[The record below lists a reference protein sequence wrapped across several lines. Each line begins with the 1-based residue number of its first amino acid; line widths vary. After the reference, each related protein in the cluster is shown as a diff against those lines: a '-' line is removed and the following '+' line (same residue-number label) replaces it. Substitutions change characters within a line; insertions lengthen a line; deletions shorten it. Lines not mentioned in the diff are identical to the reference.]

1 MIQSIGEGICK
12 FDESIISFCKGTWTS
27 VHFYIPWDSCN
38 QFPTGTKT
46 VLIGRRA
53 GRKAWK
59 LHSRLLMLI
68 ILRES
73 QDQKDRVQ
81 EDKEGRGT
89 VLLSETS
96 DYKINL

>member
-1 MIQSIGEGICK
+1 
-12 FDESIISFCKGTWTS
+12 
-27 VHFYIPWDSCN
+27 
-38 QFPTGTKT
+38 
-46 VLIGRRA
+46 
-53 GRKAWK
+53 
-59 LHSRLLMLI
+59 MLI